1 MTPWFRLWGDM
12 ATDPKWRTIARAS
25 RQSISEVIAVA
36 IHMMTHASNAPVR
49 GYIDGFEDEDVATAL
64 DIDTDAVT
72 AIRDAMQGRFLQGD
86 QLMGWDKRQP
96 KREDSSAERVAEY
109 RQRQRAAGV
118 TRGNAGK
125 RTVTPEENREDGE
138 ENKDPSPPPDGGGSP
153 PRKTRPPECPH
164 QAIIDLYHDILPMCP
179 RIRDWTPARQEKLRA
194 RWNEE
199 PARQNL
205 DYWRQFFEYVAT
217 CDFLVGRVNPTNGRK
232 KPFFATLYWM
242 VTAENFAK
250 IREERYEE

>member
-1 MTPWFRLWGDM
+1 
-12 ATDPKWRTIARAS
+12 
-25 RQSISEVIAVA
+25 
-36 IHMMTHASNAPVR
+36 
-49 GYIDGFEDEDVATAL
+49 
-64 DIDTDAVT
+64 
-72 AIRDAMQGRFLQGD
+72 
-86 QLMGWDKRQP
+86 
-96 KREDSSAERVAEY
+96 
-109 RQRQRAAGV
+109 
-118 TRGNAGK
+118 
-125 RTVTPEENREDGE
+125 
-138 ENKDPSPPPDGGGSP
+138 
-153 PRKTRPPECPH
+153 
-164 QAIIDLYHDILPMCP
+164 MCP